1 MSDIFFGEIDSLTMI
16 QTDTTQLYHLIS
28 EFR

>member
-16 QTDTTQLYHLIS
+16 LTDTTQLNHLIS